1 MLKKAANRLRL
12 LKLVLLPFIFVACN
26 SSIHIDGFSAE
37 EWKADKN
44 GCLQKRSKEIDILI
58 DGKSNILGQS
68 ENEIL
73 SFLGKPDRNQ
83 LYSRNQKFFV
93 YYIAH
98 KTSCDSIDD
107 TESTYL
113 SIRINAIGVA
123 SEMFVYN
130 SENELNN

>member
-1 MLKKAANRLRL
+1 MLKKADNRLRL
-12 LKLVLLPFIFVACN
+12 LNLVLLPFIFIGCN

-37 EWKADKN
+37 EWKEDKN
-44 GCLQKRSKEIDILI
+44 GCLQKRVNEINILM

-68 ENEIL
+68 ENEVL
-73 SFLGKPDRNQ
+73 SLLGKPDKNQ
-83 LYSRNQKFFV
+83 LYSRNQKIFV

-98 KTSCDSIDD
+98 KTNCENINFS
-107 TESTYL
+107 ESTYL

-130 SENELNN
+130 SGNELNN